1 MLAGKRITVG
11 ITGGIAAYKTAEL
24 VSSLVKTG
32 ANVRVAMTS
41 AAQKFITPLTL
52 EILSG
57 NPVHTDLFP
66 KGYDDGVLHIDLAQN
81 TDLLIIV
88 PATANI
94 IGKAA
99 NGIADD
105 LVSTLLMAATCSVL
119 FCPAMNVAMYNN
131 PVLQLNIAKLKQ
143 FGYHFVEPSI
153 GPLACGTT
161 GKGRLAEL
169 TEILY
174 NIEQML
180 TPQDLAGL
188 RVLVTAGPTREPLD
202 PVRYLTN
209 RSSGKMGYAL
219 AKGAA
224 LRGARVTLVSG
235 PTHLNVPA
243 TIDLIR
249 VETAVE
255 MRDAVLQHSN
265 NSDLIIKA
273 AAVADYGPMEISDH
287 KIKKQADN
295 MSIPLQKN
303 PDILSEL
310 GTLKNDRQ
318 VLIGFAAETHDLE
331 RYAQGKLA
339 KKNLDLLIAND
350 VTLPGAG
357 FDCNTNIVRIF
368 WTDGTI
374 EALPIMAK
382 DQVAQEILDR
392 AIKVLRIRRGEN

>member
-1 MLAGKRITVG
+1 MLTGKKITVG
-11 ITGGIAAYKTAEL
+11 ITGGIAAYKTADL
-24 VSSLVKTG
+24 VSSLVKAG

-52 EILSG
+52 ETLSG

-66 KGYDDGVLHIDLAQN
+66 NGFAGGVLHIDLAQN

-105 LVSTLLMAATCSVL
+105 LVSTLLMAATCPVL

-131 PVLQLNIAKLKQ
+131 PILQLNIGKLKEY
-143 FGYHFVEPSI
+143 GCHFVEPSI

-169 TEILY
+169 AEIVY

-224 LRGARVTLVSG
+224 LRGAQVTLVSG
-235 PTHLNVPA
+235 PTNLNAPNA
-243 TIDLIR
+243 IDKIR

-255 MRDAVLQHSN
+255 MRDAVLKHSDH
-265 NSDLIIKA
+265 SDLIIKA

-303 PDILSEL
+303 PDILGEL
-310 GTLKNDRQ
+310 GTRKKDQQ
-318 VLIGFAAETHDLE
+318 VLVGFAAETHNLE
-331 RYAQGKLA
+331 RYAQSKLE

-368 WTDGTI
+368 WADGTI
-374 EALPIMAK
+374 EPLSKMAK
-382 DQVAQEILDR
+382 EQVAQEILDR
-392 AIKVLRIRRGEN
+392 AIKVLRARRGEN